1 MINYEL
7 YKNIISSQINSSKE
21 DIEHYKRLIEEN
33 LSKKFKKILYIN
45 GEVILKEGV
54 TDDYVYFIERGKV
67 IITKKDFFERQYCY
81 GYLISGD
88 FFGFSSFSDEPE
100 VVTYKALTNCY
111 IYAIEKNALKE
122 MVKCSEEFKNE
133 MQKIVIHSM
142 KVITLR
148 EGSLASGECR
158 TSFVNFIKE
167 YFKDYSRIDENG
179 HVIVNLDINLAQ
191 IAYVLNMTRETLSR
205 IVSEMKKEKI
215 IETKRRYIKILDL
228 SRFVM

>member
-88 FFGFSSFSDEPE
+88 FLVFHPF
-100 VVTYKALTNCY
+100 LMN
-111 IYAIEKNALKE
+111 
-122 MVKCSEEFKNE
+122 
-133 MQKIVIHSM
+133 
-142 KVITLR
+142 LR
-148 EGSLASGECR
+148 L
-158 TSFVNFIKE
+158 
-167 YFKDYSRIDENG
+167 
-179 HVIVNLDINLAQ
+179 
-191 IAYVLNMTRETLSR
+191 
-205 IVSEMKKEKI
+205 
-215 IETKRRYIKILDL
+215 
-228 SRFVM
+228 